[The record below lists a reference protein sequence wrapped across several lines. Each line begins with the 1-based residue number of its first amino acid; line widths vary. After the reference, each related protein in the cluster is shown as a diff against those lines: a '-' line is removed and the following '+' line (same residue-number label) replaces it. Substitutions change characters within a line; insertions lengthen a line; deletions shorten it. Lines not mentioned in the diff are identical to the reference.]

1 MSCSLSHTVDAHDAR
16 KRDAYAALRR
26 KMVEAQLRRRGV
38 TDTRVLQA
46 MGGVP
51 RHEFVSERFQK
62 IAYGDH
68 PIPIGE
74 NQTISQPYIVGL
86 MLQAL
91 ALEPQDSVL
100 EIGTGSGYE
109 TALLAEMVR
118 QVYSIECHSE
128 LSDRAG
134 KILAR
139 LGYSNVILAVGDG
152 SQGLPRAAPF
162 NAIVVSAAAPSIP
175 PPLLDQ
181 LKDGGRM
188 VIPVGSRPLQ
198 ELQLVRKRDHD
209 SVVSVIGTCCFVRL
223 VGKHG
228 FTTPATATTG
238 ECPLNIEDRGQ

>member
-1 MSCSLSHTVDAHDAR
+1 MSCPLSHTVDAHDAL
-16 KRDAYAALRR
+16 KRDAYAAPRR
-26 KMVEAQLRRRGV
+26 KMVDVQLRRRGV
-38 TDTRVLQA
+38 TDTRVLQV
-46 MGGVP
+46 MRHVP
-51 RHEFVSERFQK
+51 RHEFVSERFRK

-91 ALEPQDSVL
+91 ALEPQDRVL
-100 EIGTGSGYE
+100 EIGSGSGYE
-109 TALLAEMVR
+109 TALLAEMAK
-118 QVYSIECHSE
+118 QAYSIECDSE

-134 KILAR
+134 KTLAR
-139 LGYSNVILAVGDG
+139 LGYTNVILAVGDG
-152 SQGLPRAAPF
+152 SQGLPMAGPF

-188 VIPVGSRPLQ
+188 VIPVGSRLLQ

-209 SVVSVIGTCCFVRL
+209 SVVSVIGMCCFVHLLRI
-223 VGKHG
+223 
-228 FTTPATATTG
+228 T
-238 ECPLNIEDRGQ
+238 